1 MPGSATAI
9 RQERLKKTHA
19 RTIPLALFTIN
30 EEDELQKSGNA
41 RRPKGMHQPYLFTG
55 AGSSTVLTLIIAW
68 VPNCTHN
75 ACFSEYS

>member
-9 RQERLKKTHA
+9 RQERLKKTPA

-41 RRPKGMHQPYLFTG
+41 RRPKGMHQPSSSLEPDPALF
-55 AGSSTVLTLIIAW
+55 
-68 VPNCTHN
+68 
-75 ACFSEYS
+75 